1 MSWTCGVTRFFWG
14 LDKPTR
20 RPPPRFPQCP
30 DCACRRLRAEREAVT
45 EDWLTYWRRCE
56 AKSYQMARG
65 QQGPLSCPQPNS
77 LINDHSTNIQLAGN
91 YSLCPEVQ
99 NTAPFFWLVLGHSQA
114 APPPSPVSGSPCLP
128 TRHSRALRPPRV
140 GLMPGAALPQFC
152 AGIVGCRPTSVYLQ
166 QMPQLCNSRCS
177 RWDKSR
183 NRRMCSSLQTF
194 LCLPS

>member
-1 MSWTCGVTRFFWG
+1 MTNGEVRVPLSWTCGVTRFFWG

-20 RPPPRFPQCP
+20 RPPPRFPQCS

-99 NTAPFFWLVLGHSQA
+99 NRAPFFFGRYWATPRQPPPPQSLGPRACLPGTPGHSD
-114 APPPSPVSGSPCLP
+114 PP
-128 TRHSRALRPPRV
+128 
-140 GLMPGAALPQFC
+140 GLG
-152 AGIVGCRPTSVYLQ
+152 
-166 QMPQLCNSRCS
+166 
-177 RWDKSR
+177 
-183 NRRMCSSLQTF
+183 
-194 LCLPS
+194 